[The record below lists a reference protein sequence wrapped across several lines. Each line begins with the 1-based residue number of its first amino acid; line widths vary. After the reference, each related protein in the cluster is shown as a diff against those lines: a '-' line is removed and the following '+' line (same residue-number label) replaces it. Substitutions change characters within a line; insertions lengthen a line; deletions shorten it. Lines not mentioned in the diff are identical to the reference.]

1 MGELEA
7 STSDN
12 NQRDI
17 NKIVDNMDLFDDD
30 LMALVFKKKIYR
42 QQSWYYVS
50 FLEGK

>member
-30 LMALVFKKKIYR
+30 LMALVFKKNIPATELVLSIIFGRKI
-42 QQSWYYVS
+42 
-50 FLEGK
+50 